1 MACRNH
7 YPLWRTWQQSMYQFW
22 WTSTSIRDLY
32 LFQIRLK
39 KSTSLSQWWLNTI
52 FESALKVLSFAKH
65 LLINLFTISLFM
77 TTMTKNAMMIDTLN
91 MMSTFFRQ
99 NNGEQGIRRRIRM
112 SEAPPFVKLLFW
124 KNWNALQGGGWLFLK
139 VIFANILLQGQAYL
153 HHTHLPALIIHNN
166 TLCNGNYFS
175 VHTNYLFQV

>member
-52 FESALKVLSFAKH
+52 FESALKVLSFVTADKTIYDIIVYDNNDKKCNDDWH
-65 LLINLFTISLFM
+65 LEH
-77 TTMTKNAMMIDTLN
+77 DEYY
-91 MMSTFFRQ
+91 FFRQ

-112 SEAPPFVKLLFW
+112 SEVPPFVKLLFW
-124 KNWNALQGGGWLFLK
+124 KNRNALQGGGWLFLK

-166 TLCNGNYFS
+166 TLCNGNHFS

>member
-1 MACRNH
+1 
-7 YPLWRTWQQSMYQFW
+7 
-22 WTSTSIRDLY
+22 
-32 LFQIRLK
+32 
-39 KSTSLSQWWLNTI
+39 
-52 FESALKVLSFAKH
+52 
-65 LLINLFTISLFM
+65 
-77 TTMTKNAMMIDTLN
+77 MMIDTLN
-91 MMSTFFRQ
+91 KMSIFFRQ

-112 SEAPPFVKLLFW
+112 SEVPPFVKLLFW

-175 VHTNYLFQV
+175 VHTNYLDISSIEHAKDVFKTKEASIVKKKLNQ